1 MIKGADARINFLSRR
16 FASEKRKRENSL
28 FPYWEGKRQKSHEQH
43 GKNNERFAEI
53 NAESKLVKI
62 AQIFL
67 SLVILAERY
76 SYVQV

>member
-1 MIKGADARINFLSRR
+1 MQELIFCRVVSR
-16 FASEKRKRENSL
+16 RKRERERIP
-28 FPYWEGKRQKSHEQH
+28 FFHTGKGNGKSRTNNM
-43 GKNNERFAEI
+43 GKITNVAEI